1 MQTLAIIKLLP
12 NNESH
17 NNHNNNNS
25 ILVIELK
32 NMYTRDF
39 AMYNFEKVCHGL
51 HSTKL
56 SYLCL
61 QSNI

>member
-1 MQTLAIIKLLP
+1 MENANSSDNKITP

-17 NNHNNNNS
+17 NNHKNNNNS
-25 ILVIELK
+25 IRVIELK

-39 AMYNFEKVCHGL
+39 AMYNFGKYFPGL

-56 SYLCL
+56 SHL
-61 QSNI
+61 SSV